1 MLESGGGAHGA
12 DAVSD
17 AMKGVGAMAILN
29 VTLHDN
35 IIKSYPNAKAYED
48 TTHLIVYRDDATK
61 EEIAKFKQ
69 EVWKYWELVDK
80 EV

>member
-1 MLESGGGAHGA
+1 
-12 DAVSD
+12 
-17 AMKGVGAMAILN
+17 MAILN
-29 VTLHDN
+29 VTLQDN
-35 IIKSYPNAKAYED
+35 SIRSYPNAKAYED

-69 EVWKYWELVDK
+69 DVWQYWEIVAN